1 MNSSEK
7 NYHFKQ
13 LIQLKVGVGP
23 ESDNRNCPESE
34 SDDGTSDSTALIPT
48 EAQTQN
54 NMDAAPVQA
63 LASARLRSCQSSR
76 PPRRSD
82 HQSDARS

>member
-23 ESDNRNCPESE
+23 ESELESDNRNCQESE
-34 SDDGTSDSTALIPT
+34 TGLPTPQPCFAQMKASVELCINKLSDV
-48 EAQTQN
+48 
-54 NMDAAPVQA
+54 AAKA
-63 LASARLRSCQSSR
+63 NCEKSESELGEL
-76 PPRRSD
+76 
-82 HQSDARS
+82 

>member
-23 ESDNRNCPESE
+23 ESE
-34 SDDGTSDSTALIPT
+34 SDDGTSDSTALVESARKNGCRQFMQRKNIT
-48 EAQTQN
+48 DGRSVENISDKGLRIEVQ
-54 NMDAAPVQA
+54 PVQTNG
-63 LASARLRSCQSSR
+63 
-76 PPRRSD
+76 
-82 HQSDARS
+82 

>member
-23 ESDNRNCPESE
+23 ESDG
-34 SDDGTSDSTALIPT
+34 GTSDSTALVESARKNGCRQFMQRKNIT
-48 EAQTQN
+48 DGRSVENISDKGLRIEVQ
-54 NMDAAPVQA
+54 PVQTNG
-63 LASARLRSCQSSR
+63 
-76 PPRRSD
+76 
-82 HQSDARS
+82 